1 MKQIATNSIVENT
14 WELLKQYLAYRISTV
29 IREYTLKYH
38 SSRSEE
44 EIQGDIDL
52 ITKRV
57 MAYQLYI
64 LSVINLFSIPFTIQ
78 RICEVILNP
87 DEYYKDVESV
97 ISAFNKVYQL
107 YNIYLL

>member
-29 IREYTLKYH
+29 IRDYMLRYP
-38 SSRSEE
+38 SSRSKE

-57 MAYQLYI
+57 LAYQLYV
-64 LSVINLFSIPFTIQ
+64 S
-78 RICEVILNP
+78 RH
-87 DEYYKDVESV
+87 
-97 ISAFNKVYQL
+97 
-107 YNIYLL
+107 YNYN